1 MVAHRDRFSGNLLF
15 YDYLLAK
22 RNPVFLNRNLVR
34 ALDIDQYTLQQGA
47 TLGLPGDDHRNRSE
61 WQPPTSENLD
71 DIMRRQE
78 ARTFVHL
85 EPFSIKLLDECNKAG
100 QKSQTELRSKR
111 RALLNIKCTIN
122 VAVYHGDC
130 DEPCAKRL
138 DPNVTLSGDERN
150 GVKTLAVN
158 AAPMDPITYEE
169 MTRNHASL
177 NVKSTYKMRLAI
189 NFSSIADATELN
201 QYLRPDHA
209 KRTASK
215 QLSAAWDDILKAPK
229 GKVVLPL
236 TDQQGS
242 LHLGLELVIHRVC
255 AQDTPALVEYNREL
269 RREAQLNKYPS
280 PQPEARYELSFV
292 FGDKTIIYTK
302 ITCPHCLD
310 RRRPASIDALRLHL
324 DFWHDHLSYRVV
336 NHEVDATGVERW
348 KFECEVGTFK
358 ADQRA
363 SDRADEPFDVLV
375 IPRQVP
381 FNRRAYLDESND
393 GYQRAARLD
402 KSVKPTSERGVRP
415 TTSTVLS
422 TNRRKP
428 PSEIQPRAAVLKKK
442 FLVPKAPDGIRFFRV
457 VSKRP
462 LDEGEYVSESDD
474 GIDETWIQQ
483 RKIAE
488 KQRYSSWSKSQRI
501 FLTAFDLFMHEEGIH
516 SDIHAEEALI
526 RFAQCKATWL
536 WQNQACR
543 DFKAKIDE
551 LRDDEII
558 SQAAHFTCMDIIRQ
572 AATSTDD
579 IHPNIETRDPDS
591 DVDMPDAVPLEQAAI
606 SQDPPQTSTTKPA
619 EPPFNQCLC
628 GLDALASSRTSAVVE
643 CANLVSTPSPSTPS
657 IIPCHE
663 TGN

>member
-1 MVAHRDRFSGNLLF
+1 MVGHRDRFSGNLLF

-47 TLGLPGDDHRNRSE
+47 TLGLPGDDHRNRSK
-61 WQPPTSENLD
+61 WQPPTPENLN

-78 ARTFVHL
+78 AGTFFHL
-85 EPFSIKLLDECNKAG
+85 EPFSIKLLDENNKAS
-100 QKSQTELRSKR
+100 QTSQTEPKSKR
-111 RALLNIKCTIN
+111 RALLNIKCTLD

-130 DEPCAKRL
+130 EEPCTKRL
-138 DPNVTLSGDERN
+138 DPNVTLSGNERN
-150 GVKTLAVN
+150 GVKTLVVN
-158 AAPMDPITYEE
+158 AAPTNPMTYEE
-169 MTRNHASL
+169 MTRNHASV

-189 NFSSIADATELN
+189 NFSSIADAAELN
-201 QYLRPDHA
+201 RYLRPDHA
-209 KRTASK
+209 KRTASR
-215 QLSAAWDDILKAPK
+215 QISAVWDDILKAPK

-242 LHLGLELVIHRVC
+242 LHLGLEVAMHRIC
-255 AQDTPALVEYNREL
+255 AQDTPALVEYNRGL
-269 RREAQLNKYPS
+269 RSEAQRNKYPT
-280 PQPEARYELSFV
+280 PQPETRYELSFV

-324 DFWHDHLSYRVV
+324 DFWHHHLSYRVV
-336 NHEVDATGVERW
+336 NHEVDATGVQRW
-348 KFECEVGTFK
+348 KFECEVGTYK

-363 SDRADEPFDVLV
+363 SDRAEEPFDVLV
-375 IPRQVP
+375 IPREEP
-381 FNRRAYLDESND
+381 FNRRAYLDENND

-402 KSVKPTSERGVRP
+402 TSVKLTSERGVRP
-415 TTSTVLS
+415 TAATVLS

-428 PSEIQPRAAVLKKK
+428 PSEIQPRAAVSKKK

-474 GIDETWIQQ
+474 GVDETWIQQ
-483 RKIAE
+483 RKTAE
-488 KQRYSSWSKSQRI
+488 KERYSAWSKSQRI

-516 SDIHAEEALI
+516 SDIHAEAALI
-526 RFAQCKATWL
+526 RFAQCKAAWL
-536 WQNQACR
+536 WQNQVCR

-551 LRDDEII
+551 LRDDGII
-558 SQAAHFTCMDIIRQ
+558 SQAARSTCMEIVKQ
-572 AATSTDD
+572 AESSYNETD
-579 IHPNIETRDPDS
+579 T
-591 DVDMPDAVPLEQAAI
+591 DMPDAVPLEQAAI
-606 SQDPPQTSTTKPA
+606 SQHPSQPPTTKTS

-628 GLDALASSRTSAVVE
+628 GFDALASSRTSAVVE
-643 CANLVSTPSPSTPS
+643 CANLVSTPSPSAPS
-657 IIPCHE
+657 ILCHE
-663 TGN
+663 TEN